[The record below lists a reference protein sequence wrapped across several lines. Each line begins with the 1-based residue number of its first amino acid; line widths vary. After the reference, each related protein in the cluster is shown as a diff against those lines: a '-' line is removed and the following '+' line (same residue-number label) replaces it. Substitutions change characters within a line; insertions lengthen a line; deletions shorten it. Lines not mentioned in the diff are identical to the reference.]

1 LVVLVESLGEG
12 AARGVREG
20 ARQWLG
26 DGHRVLG
33 DDIQGGDARAVVVLG
48 DDTAGD
54 ASLTREQNILLR
66 GQEKGD
72 KAVHRETANV
82 ARRVGEACILNA
94 EEATGEIHQ
103 VIIVTALADFAEA
116 GGAHQTAVHRLAT
129 RGDAITTGSTLMLAV
144 AVGAIGLVFL
154 GGAATGGAVDAL

>member
-1 LVVLVESLGEG
+1 MVVLVESLGEG
-12 AARGVREG
+12 AARGVCEG

-66 GQEKGD
+66 GQEKRD
-72 KAVHRETANV
+72 KAVHRETTNV
-82 ARRVGEACILNA
+82 ARWVGEARILNA
-94 EEATGEIHQ
+94 EEAAGEVHQ
-103 VIIVTALADFAEA
+103 VIIVTALADLTEA
-116 GGAHQTAVHRLAT
+116 RGAHQTAVHRLAT

-144 AVGAIGLVFL
+144 AVGAIGLVFH
-154 GGAATGGAVDAL
+154 GGATTGGAVDAL